1 MKLKNASAS
10 IVRTAGRA
18 SMAYMFIRASSDV
31 FRDPARATGTAS
43 PFLGRVRERSPIPI
57 PADRDLVRFNAA
69 AQVVTGAMI
78 AVNAATSW
86 AAAGLA
92 GSMVLT
98 TLAGHAYWE
107 FEDPQVRR
115 TQQLQFNKN
124 LAMIGGLLLLVA
136 EFG

>member
-1 MKLKNASAS
+1 MKMKNASAS

-18 SMAYMFIRASSDV
+18 SMAYMFIRASTDV
-31 FRDPARATGTAS
+31 FRDPTRATGTAS

-69 AQVVTGAMI
+69 TQVVTGAMI

-98 TLAGHAYWE
+98 TLAGHPYWE

>member
-1 MKLKNASAS
+1 
-10 IVRTAGRA
+10 
-18 SMAYMFIRASSDV
+18 MAYMFIRASSDV
-31 FRDPARATGTAS
+31 FRDPTRATGTAS
-43 PFLGRVRERSPIPI
+43 PFLSTVRERSPVPI

-69 AQVVTGAMI
+69 TQVVTGAMI

-98 TLAGHAYWE
+98 TLAGHPYWE